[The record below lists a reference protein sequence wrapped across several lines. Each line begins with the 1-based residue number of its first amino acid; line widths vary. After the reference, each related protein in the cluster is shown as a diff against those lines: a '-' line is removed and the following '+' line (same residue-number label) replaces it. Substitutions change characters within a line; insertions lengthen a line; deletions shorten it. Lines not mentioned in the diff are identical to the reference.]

1 MKSHKRI
8 FQKLER
14 LGFSDKDI
22 QVLNLKNENLKK
34 AYFFKKGLREFSIF
48 NILKKNIKIEIPK
61 QIKIRETENE
71 DNQIEIEISLTHH
84 YSGTLTVYGT
94 SYSNHCVMI
103 NREFF
108 ETATDRQIREYIREN
123 IDLDSED
130 EPSDY
135 DSSDNSVYWDSDYQ
149 TEIDDWNEI

>member
-1 MKSHKRI
+1 MKTYKRI
-8 FQKLER
+8 YSKLER
-14 LGFSDKDI
+14 LGFTDKDI

-34 AYFFKKGLREFSIF
+34 AYFFKKGLREFNIF

-71 DNQIEIEISLTHH
+71 DNQIEIEISLRHSYTG
-84 YSGTLTVYGT
+84 SITVYGST
-94 SYSNHCVMI
+94 YSTHYIHI

-123 IDLDSED
+123 IDMESED

-135 DSSDNSVYWDSDYQ
+135 DNDSSDVYWDSDYQ
-149 TEIDDWNEI
+149 TEIDDFSET